1 MAPLFGDLV
10 ALADRVALVHLLSVI
25 VTMIE
30 MMMLEEEEEEE
41 DNTSLGTCLHDCLGT
56 CEQCFLYPDPE
67 QCSS

>member
-10 ALADRVALVHLLSVI
+10 ALADRVALVHLLIVT

-30 MMMLEEEEEEE
+30 MMMLEEEE

-56 CEQCFLYPDPE
+56 CEQCFLYPEPE

>member
-1 MAPLFGDLV
+1 MAALFGDLV

-30 MMMLEEEEEEE
+30 MMMLEEEDDD
-41 DNTSLGTCLHDCLGT
+41 DNTSLGTCLHDCFGT
-56 CEQCFLYPDPE
+56 CEQCFLYPEPE